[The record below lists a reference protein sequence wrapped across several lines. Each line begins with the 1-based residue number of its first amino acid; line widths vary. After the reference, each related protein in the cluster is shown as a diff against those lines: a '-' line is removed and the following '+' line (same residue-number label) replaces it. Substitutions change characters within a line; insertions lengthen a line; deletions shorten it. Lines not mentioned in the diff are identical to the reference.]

1 MKTKSTTVEGSVSTS
16 QDKGVQNPERWVW
29 KWAGFLTLLA
39 VGNYA
44 SKRDVLLHSENNIV
58 FFGHGGENGPRIWDG
73 SKFPMLIIMLLMIL
87 VIFLISSWW
96 RSWSKLRSRRSPL
109 CQFIGY
115 FLFSYGT
122 FSLSFG
128 ATGQGL
134 SRAIMPKAWP
144 GLLGNA
150 YYDILCAA
158 SSGDKLSP
166 FSVIFDFFRYNPIP
180 CILIC
185 AAIIATGYF
194 LVFGSAS
201 ASRKLAS
208 PA

>member
-1 MKTKSTTVEGSVSTS
+1 MKTKSTTVEGSVSVS
-16 QDKGVQNPERWVW
+16 HDQGAQNPERWVW

-39 VGNYA
+39 VANYA
-44 SKRDVLLHSENNIV
+44 SKRDVLLHSENNMV
-58 FFGHGGENGPRIWDG
+58 LFGHGGEYGPRIWDG
-73 SKFPMLIIMLLMIL
+73 GNFSMLIIMLLMIL

-96 RSWSKLRSRRSPL
+96 YWQSRLRARRSPL

-115 FLFSYGT
+115 LLFSYGT

-150 YYDILCAA
+150 YYTVFCEA
-158 SSGDKLSP
+158 SEGQKLSL
-166 FSVIFDFFRYNPIP
+166 FTTIHDFFSYNPLVV
-180 CILIC
+180 ILII
-185 AAIIATGYF
+185 AAIIVSGYF
-194 LVFGSAS
+194 LVFRTTSAS
-201 ASRKLAS
+201 
-208 PA
+208 

>member
-1 MKTKSTTVEGSVSTS
+1 MKTKSTTVEGTVSPS
-16 QDKGVQNPERWVW
+16 HNEGAQNPERWVW
-29 KWAGFLTLLA
+29 KWAGVLTLLA

-44 SKRDVLLHSENNIV
+44 SKRDVLLHSENNMV
-58 FFGHGGENGPRIWDG
+58 LFGHGGEYGPRIWEG
-73 SKFPMLIIMLLMIL
+73 SKFSMLIVMLLMIL
-87 VIFLISSWW
+87 VIFLISLWW
-96 RSWSKLRSRRSPL
+96 YSQSRLRARRSPL

-115 FLFSYGT
+115 LLFSYGT

-134 SRAIMPKAWP
+134 SRAIMPEAYP

-150 YYDILCAA
+150 YYTVLCEA
-158 SSGDKLSP
+158 SDGRKLSL
-166 FSVIFDFFRYNPIP
+166 FTTIFDFFRYNPLG
-180 CILIC
+180 CILII

-194 LVFGSAS
+194 LVFRTAS
-201 ASRKLAS
+201 ASKRLAS